1 MLAGLILGILGIFVV
16 AIIVFLIA
24 TYNKLV
30 QLRQR
35 VQNAWAQVD
44 VQLKRRYDL
53 IPNLVGAVKGYA
65 SHEQDTLEKVT
76 QARNI
81 AANAGSVKEQIQAE
95 NMLSGALRSLFA
107 VAEAYP
113 DLKANT
119 NFLQLQGEL
128 SDTESKIAFSR
139 QFYNDTVQKFN
150 TTIELFPTNLVA
162 GMLGFGM
169 VDYFNLQGEYEA
181 RQAVKVQF

>member
-1 MLAGLILGILGIFVV
+1 MGIVIGGIVGFFAVII
-16 AIIVFLIA
+16 AIFLIGA
-24 TYNKLV
+24 YNSLV

-65 SHEQDTLEKVT
+65 GHEKDTLEKVT
-76 QARNI
+76 QARNM
-81 AANAGSVKEQIQAE
+81 AANAGSVREQMQAE

-119 NFLQLQGEL
+119 NFLQLQNEL
-128 SDTESKIAFSR
+128 SDTEGKIAFSR

-150 TTIELFPTNLVA
+150 TKIELFPTNLVA

-181 RQAVKVQF
+181 RQAVKVEF

>member
-1 MLAGLILGILGIFVV
+1 MIGLTILGVIVV
-16 AIIVFLIA
+16 LLAVFLISV
-24 TYNKLV
+24 YNSLV

-65 SHEQDTLEKVT
+65 QHEKSTLESVT
-76 QARNI
+76 QARNM
-81 AANAGSVKEQIQAE
+81 AMNAKNIQEQMQAE
-95 NMLSGALRSLFA
+95 NMLTGALRSLFA

-113 DLKANT
+113 ELKANA
-119 NFLQLQGEL
+119 NFMQLQAEL
-128 SDTESKIAFSR
+128 TDTESKIAFAR

-150 TTIELFPTNLVA
+150 TKIELFPTNLVA
-162 GMLGFGM
+162 GMLGFAM
-169 VDYFNLQGEYEA
+169 VDYFNLQGEPDA
-181 RQAVKVQF
+181 RQAVKVEF

>member
-1 MLAGLILGILGIFVV
+1 MIGLTILGVIVILL
-16 AIIVFLIA
+16 AVFLISV
-24 TYNKLV
+24 YNSLV

-65 SHEQDTLEKVT
+65 QHEKATLEGVT
-76 QARNI
+76 QARNM
-81 AANAGSVKEQIQAE
+81 AMNAGNIQEQMQAE
-95 NMLSGALRSLFA
+95 NMLSSALRSLFA

-113 DLKANT
+113 ELKANT
-119 NFLQLQGEL
+119 NFMQLQAEL
-128 SDTESKIAFSR
+128 TDTESKIAFAR

-150 TTIELFPTNLVA
+150 TKIELFPTNLVA
-162 GMLGFGM
+162 GMLGFAM
-169 VDYFNLQGEYEA
+169 VDYFNLQGEPDA
-181 RQAVKVQF
+181 RQAVKVEF